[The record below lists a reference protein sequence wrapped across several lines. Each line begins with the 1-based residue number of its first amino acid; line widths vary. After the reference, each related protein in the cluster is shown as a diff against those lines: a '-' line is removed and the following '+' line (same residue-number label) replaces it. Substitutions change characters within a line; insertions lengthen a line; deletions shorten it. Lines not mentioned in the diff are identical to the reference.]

1 MNRLETI
8 SEEMLNAL
16 IDGEL
21 EASEAE
27 QLYARIGEDEALA
40 NRVCVLRGMKDMM
53 RLAYSHP
60 PPESSAWQDPFRAQ
74 RGWSQAIAASLLLSA
89 GVGVGWLFHATP
101 SGSGF
106 AQSTAVPE
114 KMVRLA
120 AAQSDANKILLH
132 IDSGSQQKLAAVLD
146 RAESLLADASKH
158 NPNFQVEILAN
169 SQGLDLLRADRS
181 PYVKRIANLTQNN
194 ENLRLIV
201 CAQTLARLTRE
212 EGRIVLLPSTQV
224 APTAIGEVVD
234 RLQQGW
240 TYIKI

>member
-1 MNRLETI
+1 MKSLETI

-21 EASEAE
+21 EPSEAE
-27 QLYARIGEDEALA
+27 QLYTRIGEDEALA
-40 NRVCVLRGMKDMM
+40 NRVCVLRGMKDML

-60 PPESSAWQDPFRAQ
+60 PVVSSNWQDPFRDQ

-89 GVGVGWLFHATP
+89 GLGVGWLFHAYP
-101 SGSGF
+101 SGSGL
-106 AQSTAVPE
+106 AQSNPVPE
-114 KMVRLA
+114 KTVRLA
-120 AAQSDANKILLH
+120 TAQGDANKILLH
-132 IDSGSQQKLAAVLD
+132 IDSGSPQKFTALLD
-146 RAESLLADASKH
+146 RAEVLLTNARQH
-158 NPNFQVEILAN
+158 NSNLQVEILAN

-181 PYVKRIANLTQNN
+181 PYVKRIASLTQNN

-212 EGRIVLLPSTQV
+212 EGHIVLLPNTQV